1 MKLGSIS
8 NNSRDGCPV
17 LVDRYLRHM
26 VPVNNVI
33 DNWQLGIENWSAVS
47 PKLEK
52 IYEKLDKGLA
62 EGAIP
67 YDRSKLSAPFPRAY
81 QWLDG
86 SAYVTHVELL
96 RKARGVELPANF
108 WLDPLMY
115 QGGSDH
121 FLGPCEP
128 IKIKDINWGVDF
140 EGELAVVVDDVPL
153 GISENKAE
161 QHIKLIMLV
170 NDISLRNLI
179 PDELNKGFGFVHGK
193 PPSAFGP
200 LAITPDTIGQSWKDG
215 KVHLP
220 LLIKLNGKKVG
231 FANAGVDMTFSFPE
245 LVAHA
250 AKTRRLRAG
259 TIIGSGTISN
269 SDQQHGYSC
278 IAEIRMIETIN
289 EGAPHTPFLQ
299 YGDKIT
305 MEMLASDGQSIFGS
319 LEQTVEKCK

>member
-8 NNSRDGCPV
+8 DNSRDGCPV
-17 LVDRYLRHM
+17 LVDRGLRYM
-26 VPVNNVI
+26 IPVNNVI
-33 DNWQLGIENWSAVS
+33 NNWQLAIENWSEVS

-62 EGAIP
+62 EGASA
-67 YDRSKLSAPFPRAY
+67 YDRSKLAAPFPRAY

-231 FANAGVDMTFSFPE
+231 FVNAGVDMTFSFPE

-319 LEQTVEKCK
+319 LEQTVEKC

>member
-17 LVDRYLRHM
+17 LVDRYLRYM

-33 DNWQLGIENWSAVS
+33 DNWQLGIENWSAVL

-52 IYEKLDKGLA
+52 IYEKLDNGLA

-67 YDRSKLSAPFPRAY
+67 YDGSKLSAPFPRAY

-319 LEQTVEKCK
+319 LEQTVEKC

>member
-17 LVDRYLRHM
+17 LVDRYLRYM

-33 DNWQLGIENWSAVS
+33 DNWQLGIENWSAVL

-52 IYEKLDKGLA
+52 IYEKLDNGLA

-108 WLDPLMY
+108 WVDPLMY

-121 FLGPCEP
+121 FLGPCET

-250 AKTRRLRAG
+250 AKTRPLRAG

-319 LEQTVEKCK
+319 LEQTVEKC

>member
-1 MKLGSIS
+1 MKLGSIYD
-8 NNSRDGCPV
+8 NFRDGCPV
-17 LVDRYLRHM
+17 LVDRCLRYM

-47 PKLEK
+47 PKLGR

-62 EGAIP
+62 EGVIP
-67 YDRSKLSAPFPRAY
+67 YDASKLSAPFPRVY

-96 RKARGVELPANF
+96 RKACGVELPANF
-108 WLDPLMY
+108 WVDPLMY

-121 FLGPCEP
+121 FLGPCEA

-170 NDISLRNLI
+170 NDVSLRNLI

-193 PPSAFGP
+193 SPSAFGP

-220 LLIKLNGKKVG
+220 LLIKLNGKQVG

-245 LVAHA
+245 LAAHA
-250 AKTRRLRAG
+250 AKTRPLRAG

-278 IAEIRMIETIN
+278 VAEIRMIETIN

-305 MEMLASDGQSIFGS
+305 VEMLASDGQSIFGS
-319 LEQTVEKCK
+319 LEQTVEKC

>member
-1 MKLGSIS
+1 MKLGSIAD
-8 NNSRDGCPV
+8 NSRDGCPV
-17 LVDRYLRHM
+17 LVDRCLRYM

-33 DNWQLGIENWSAVS
+33 DNWQLAIENWSAVS

-62 EGAIP
+62 EGASP

-220 LLIKLNGKKVG
+220 LLIKLNGKQVG
-231 FANAGVDMTFSFPE
+231 LANAGVDMTFSFPE

-319 LEQTVEKCK
+319 LEQTVEKC

>member
-108 WLDPLMY
+108 WVDPLMY

-121 FLGPCEP
+121 FLGPCET

-250 AKTRRLRAG
+250 AKTRPLRAG

-319 LEQTVEKCK
+319 LEQTVEKC

>member
-8 NNSRDGCPV
+8 DNSRDGCPV
-17 LVDRYLRHM
+17 LVDRGLRYM
-26 VPVNNVI
+26 IPVNNVI

-108 WLDPLMY
+108 WVDPLMY

-121 FLGPCEP
+121 FLGPCET

-319 LEQTVEKCK
+319 LEQTVEKC

>member
-17 LVDRYLRHM
+17 LVDRYLKHM

-108 WLDPLMY
+108 WVDPLMY

-121 FLGPCEP
+121 FLGPCET

-319 LEQTVEKCK
+319 LEQTVEKC

>member
-17 LVDRYLRHM
+17 LVDRYLRYM

-33 DNWQLGIENWSAVS
+33 DNWQLGIENWSAVL

-52 IYEKLDKGLA
+52 IYEKLDNGLA

-67 YDRSKLSAPFPRAY
+67 YDGSKLSAPFPRAY

-108 WLDPLMY
+108 WVDPLMY

-121 FLGPCEP
+121 FLGPCET

-153 GISENKAE
+153 GISEIKAE

-250 AKTRRLRAG
+250 AKTRPLRAG

>member
-1 MKLGSIS
+1 M
-8 NNSRDGCPV
+8 
-17 LVDRYLRHM
+17 
-26 VPVNNVI
+26 
-33 DNWQLGIENWSAVS
+33 
-47 PKLEK
+47 
-52 IYEKLDKGLA
+52 
-62 EGAIP
+62 
-67 YDRSKLSAPFPRAY
+67 
-81 QWLDG
+81 DG

-108 WLDPLMY
+108 WVDPLMY

-121 FLGPCEP
+121 FLGPCET

-220 LLIKLNGKKVG
+220 LLIKLNGKQVG

-319 LEQTVEKCK
+319 LEQTVEKC

>member
-8 NNSRDGCPV
+8 DNSRDGCPV
-17 LVDRYLRHM
+17 LVDRGLRYM
-26 VPVNNVI
+26 IPVNNVI
-33 DNWQLGIENWSAVS
+33 NNWQFAIENWSEVS

-62 EGAIP
+62 EGASA
-67 YDRSKLSAPFPRAY
+67 YDRSKLAAPFPRAY

-319 LEQTVEKCK
+319 LEQTVEKC

>member
-8 NNSRDGCPV
+8 DNSRDGCPV
-17 LVDRYLRHM
+17 LVDRCLRYM

-33 DNWQLGIENWSAVS
+33 DYWQLAIENWSAVL

-62 EGAIP
+62 ESASP

-250 AKTRRLRAG
+250 AKTRPLRAG

-305 MEMLASDGQSIFGS
+305 MEMLDSDGQSIFGS
-319 LEQTVEKCK
+319 LEQTVEKC

>member
-17 LVDRYLRHM
+17 LVDRSLRHM

-86 SAYVTHVELL
+86 SAYVTHGELL

-108 WLDPLMY
+108 WVDPLMY

-121 FLGPCEP
+121 FLGPCET

-220 LLIKLNGKKVG
+220 LLIKLNGKQVG

-250 AKTRRLRAG
+250 AKTRPLRAG

-289 EGAPHTPFLQ
+289 QGAPHTPFLQ

-319 LEQTVEKCK
+319 LEQTVEKC

>member
-8 NNSRDGCPV
+8 DNSRDGCPV
-17 LVDRYLRHM
+17 LVDRGLRYM
-26 VPVNNVI
+26 IPVNNVI
-33 DNWQLGIENWSAVS
+33 NNWQLAIENWSEVS

-62 EGAIP
+62 EGASA
-67 YDRSKLSAPFPRAY
+67 YDGSKLAAPFPRAY

-319 LEQTVEKCK
+319 LEQTVEKC

>member
-8 NNSRDGCPV
+8 DNSRDGCPV
-17 LVDRYLRHM
+17 LVDRGLRYM
-26 VPVNNVI
+26 IPVNNVI
-33 DNWQLGIENWSAVS
+33 NNWQLAIENWSEVS

-62 EGAIP
+62 EGASA
-67 YDRSKLSAPFPRAY
+67 YDRSKLAAPFPRAY

-250 AKTRRLRAG
+250 AKTRPLRAG

-319 LEQTVEKCK
+319 LEQTVEKC

>member
-17 LVDRYLRHM
+17 LVDRYLRYM

-108 WLDPLMY
+108 WVDPLMY

-121 FLGPCEP
+121 FLGPCET

-319 LEQTVEKCK
+319 LEQTVEKC

>member
-17 LVDRYLRHM
+17 LVDRGLRYM
-26 VPVNNVI
+26 IPVNNVI
-33 DNWQLGIENWSAVS
+33 NNWQIAIENWSEVS

-62 EGAIP
+62 EGASA

-108 WLDPLMY
+108 WVDPLMY

-121 FLGPCEP
+121 FLGPCET

-179 PDELNKGFGFVHGK
+179 PDELSKGFGFVHGK

-200 LAITPDTIGQSWKDG
+200 LAITPDTIG
-215 KVHLP
+215 
-220 LLIKLNGKKVG
+220 
-231 FANAGVDMTFSFPE
+231 
-245 LVAHA
+245 
-250 AKTRRLRAG
+250 
-259 TIIGSGTISN
+259 
-269 SDQQHGYSC
+269 
-278 IAEIRMIETIN
+278 
-289 EGAPHTPFLQ
+289 
-299 YGDKIT
+299 
-305 MEMLASDGQSIFGS
+305 
-319 LEQTVEKCK
+319 

>member
-17 LVDRYLRHM
+17 LVDRCLRYM

-47 PKLEK
+47 PKLER

-86 SAYVTHVELL
+86 SAYVTHVDLL

-108 WLDPLMY
+108 WVDPLMY

-121 FLGPCEP
+121 FLGPCET

-153 GISENKAE
+153 GVSENKAE

-250 AKTRRLRAG
+250 AKTRPLRAG

-319 LEQTVEKCK
+319 LEQTVEKC

>member
-17 LVDRYLRHM
+17 LVDRYLKHM

-108 WLDPLMY
+108 WVDPLMY

-121 FLGPCEP
+121 FLGPCET

-153 GISENKAE
+153 GVSENKAE

-250 AKTRRLRAG
+250 AKTRPLRAG

-319 LEQTVEKCK
+319 LEQTVEKC

>member
-8 NNSRDGCPV
+8 NNSHDGCPV

-108 WLDPLMY
+108 WVDPLMY

-121 FLGPCEP
+121 FLGPCET

-193 PPSAFGP
+193 
-200 LAITPDTIGQSWKDG
+200 LQ
-215 KVHLP
+215 VR
-220 LLIKLNGKKVG
+220 
-231 FANAGVDMTFSFPE
+231 
-245 LVAHA
+245 LV
-250 AKTRRLRAG
+250 RW
-259 TIIGSGTISN
+259 
-269 SDQQHGYSC
+269 Q
-278 IAEIRMIETIN
+278 
-289 EGAPHTPFLQ
+289 
-299 YGDKIT
+299 
-305 MEMLASDGQSIFGS
+305 
-319 LEQTVEKCK
+319 

>member
-17 LVDRYLRHM
+17 LVDRYRRHM

-108 WLDPLMY
+108 WVDPLMY

-121 FLGPCEP
+121 FLGPCET

-250 AKTRRLRAG
+250 AKTRPLRAG

-289 EGAPHTPFLQ
+289 QGAPHTPFLQ

-319 LEQTVEKCK
+319 LEQTVEKC

>member
-8 NNSRDGCPV
+8 DNSRDGCPV
-17 LVDRYLRHM
+17 LVDRCLRYM
-26 VPVNNVI
+26 VPVKDVI
-33 DNWQLGIENWSAVS
+33 DNWQLAIENWSEVS
-47 PKLEK
+47 PELEK

-62 EGAIP
+62 EGASA
-67 YDRSKLSAPFPRAY
+67 YDRSKLAAPFPRAY

-108 WLDPLMY
+108 WVDPLMY

-121 FLGPCEP
+121 FLGPCET

-305 MEMLASDGQSIFGS
+305 MEMFASDGQSIFGS
-319 LEQTVEKCK
+319 LEQTVEKC

>member
-8 NNSRDGCPV
+8 DNSRDGCPV
-17 LVDRYLRHM
+17 LVDRGLRYM
-26 VPVNNVI
+26 IPVNNVI
-33 DNWQLGIENWSAVS
+33 NNWQLAIENWSEVS

-62 EGAIP
+62 EGASA
-67 YDRSKLSAPFPRAY
+67 YDRSKLAAPFPRAY

-319 LEQTVEKCK
+319 LEQTVEKC

>member
-8 NNSRDGCPV
+8 ANSRDGCPV
-17 LVDRYLRHM
+17 LVDRCLRYM
-26 VPVNNVI
+26 VAVNNVI
-33 DNWQLGIENWSAVS
+33 DYWQVAIENWAAVS
-47 PKLEK
+47 PKLGK
-52 IYEKLDKGLA
+52 IYGKLDKGLA

-67 YDRSKLSAPFPRAY
+67 YDRSKLSAPFPIAY
-81 QWLDG
+81 QWLDC

-96 RKARGVELPANF
+96 RKAHGVELPANF
-108 WLDPLMY
+108 WVDPLVY

-121 FLGPCEP
+121 LLGPCEP
-128 IKIKDINWGVDF
+128 IKIKDINWGADF

-153 GISENKAE
+153 GIFENKAE

-170 NDISLRNLI
+170 NDVSLRNLI

-220 LLIKLNGKKVG
+220 LLIKLNGKQVG

-305 MEMLASDGQSIFGS
+305 VEMLASDGQSIFGS
-319 LEQTVEKCK
+319 LEQTVEKC

>member
-8 NNSRDGCPV
+8 DNSRDGCPV
-17 LVDRYLRHM
+17 LVDRGLRYM
-26 VPVNNVI
+26 IPVNNVI
-33 DNWQLGIENWSAVS
+33 NNWQLAIENWSEVS

-62 EGAIP
+62 EGASA
-67 YDRSKLSAPFPRAY
+67 YDRSKLAAPFPRAY

-86 SAYVTHVELL
+86 SAYVTHVDLL

-108 WLDPLMY
+108 WVDPLMY

-121 FLGPCEP
+121 FLGPCET

-319 LEQTVEKCK
+319 LEQTVEKC

>member
-17 LVDRYLRHM
+17 LVDRCLRYM

-108 WLDPLMY
+108 WVDPLMY

-121 FLGPCEP
+121 FLGPCET

-319 LEQTVEKCK
+319 LEQTVEKC

>member
-1 MKLGSIS
+1 MKLGSIAD
-8 NNSRDGCPV
+8 NSCDGCPV
-17 LVDRYLRHM
+17 LVDRCLRCM

-33 DNWQLGIENWSAVS
+33 DNWQLAIENWSAVS
-47 PKLEK
+47 PKLQK

-62 EGAIP
+62 EGASP

-115 QGGSDH
+115 QGCSDH

-179 PDELNKGFGFVHGK
+179 PDELSKGFGFVHGK
-193 PPSAFGP
+193 PPSALGP

-220 LLIKLNGKKVG
+220 LLIKLNGKQVG
-231 FANAGVDMTFSFPE
+231 LANAGVDMTFSFPE

-319 LEQTVEKCK
+319 LEQTVEKC

>member
-8 NNSRDGCPV
+8 DNSRDGCPV
-17 LVDRYLRHM
+17 LVDRGLRYM
-26 VPVNNVI
+26 IPVNNVI
-33 DNWQLGIENWSAVS
+33 NNWQLAIENWSVVS

-62 EGAIP
+62 EGASP

-128 IKIKDINWGVDF
+128 IKIKDIDWGVDF

-153 GISENKAE
+153 GISENKAA

-278 IAEIRMIETIN
+278 IAEIRMIEIIN

-319 LEQTVEKCK
+319 LEQTVEKC

>member
-8 NNSRDGCPV
+8 DNSRDGCPV
-17 LVDRYLRHM
+17 LVDRGLRYM
-26 VPVNNVI
+26 IPVNNVI
-33 DNWQLGIENWSAVS
+33 NNWQLAIENWSEVS

-62 EGAIP
+62 EGASA
-67 YDRSKLSAPFPRAY
+67 YDRSKLAAPFPRAY

-231 FANAGVDMTFSFPE
+231 FVNAGVDMTFSFPE

-250 AKTRRLRAG
+250 AKTRPLRAG

-319 LEQTVEKCK
+319 LEQTVEKC

>member
-17 LVDRYLRHM
+17 LVDRCLRYM

-47 PKLEK
+47 PKLER
-52 IYEKLDKGLA
+52 IYEKLDKGVA

-108 WLDPLMY
+108 WVDPLMY

-121 FLGPCEP
+121 FLGPCET

-305 MEMLASDGQSIFGS
+305 MEMFASDGQSIFGS
-319 LEQTVEKCK
+319 LEQTVEKC